1 MCGAPPLPR
10 LRICLRSLPLFTNLA
25 AMSDESF
32 RPVPKWPFLL
42 GDAAMLGIAYFI
54 YWETRG
60 PLGHW
65 EFAACAICVALGA
78 VLGVWPFLLD
88 HRARLKQVEQATLG
102 SVSGKLAGL
111 EQIAAQISGAT
122 NDWQHAQLQA
132 EKTANTAREI
142 ADRMAAEAR
151 DFAEFMRQTNDS
163 EKATLRLEVEKL
175 RRAEGDWLQV
185 LVHVLDHVHA
195 LHGSAVRSGQTR
207 AAEQLALFRNAC
219 HDAARRVGLAV
230 FVPQPGEPFD
240 AERHKNIESETTPPG
255 ATIGEVVA
263 TGCTL
268 QGRLVRPAFVRI
280 VPASTEP
287 PGEPAAASAESGQLT
302 LET

>member
-1 MCGAPPLPR
+1 
-10 LRICLRSLPLFTNLA
+10 
-25 AMSDESF
+25 MSDDNF
-32 RPVPKWPFLL
+32 RPVPKWPFFL
-42 GDAAMLGIAYFI
+42 GDAAMLGIAWFI

-65 EFAACAICVALGA
+65 EFIACGTCVALGA
-78 VLGVWPFLLD
+78 ALGVWPFLLD
-88 HRARLKQVEQATLG
+88 HRARLKRVEQATLG
-102 SVSGKLAGL
+102 SVSEKLAGL

-151 DFAEFMRQTNDS
+151 DFAEFMRQTHDS

-175 RRAEGDWLQV
+175 RRAEVDWLQV

-195 LHGSAVRSGQTR
+195 LHGAAVRAGQTR
-207 AAEQLALFRNAC
+207 VVDQLTHFRNAC
-219 HDAARRVGLAV
+219 HESARRVGLAA
-230 FVPQPGEPFD
+230 FAPQPGDPFD
-240 AERHKNIESETTPPG
+240 PQRHQNADSETTPPG
-255 ATIGEVVA
+255 ASIGEVTA
-263 TGCTL
+263 AGFTL

-280 VPASTEP
+280 AATTPEKPAEAAPATTEP
-287 PGEPAAASAESGQLT
+287 SQLT
-302 LET
+302 LNT